1 MAVVIH
7 EFEVDVQPDNQATEP
22 APSAPAKS
30 TQAVG
35 AQEFEQLLRRQ
46 TERAR
51 RVWAH

>member
-7 EFEVDVQPDNQATEP
+7 EFEIDAQSDNQSAEP
-22 APSAPAKS
+22 AASASAKPAQS
-30 TQAVG
+30 VG
-35 AQEFEQLLRRQ
+35 AQELECMLRRQ